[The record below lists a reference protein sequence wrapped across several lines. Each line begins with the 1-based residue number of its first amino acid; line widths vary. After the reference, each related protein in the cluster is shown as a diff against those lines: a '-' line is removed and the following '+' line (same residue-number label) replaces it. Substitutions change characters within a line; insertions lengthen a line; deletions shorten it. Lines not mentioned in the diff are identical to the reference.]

1 MPGEGIGVAPGLTG
15 LDIGQGCLRDE
26 RAHAL
31 ALRLLLEE
39 EELLLGDRELR
50 TDALEALAD
59 VDQAPLQDRL
69 GHEEPF

>member
-1 MPGEGIGVAPGLTG
+1 MAGEGVGMAPGITG
-15 LDIGQGCLRDE
+15 LDIGQGCLGDE

-69 GHEEPF
+69 

>member
-1 MPGEGIGVAPGLTG
+1 MAGQGIGMASGITG
-15 LDIGQGCLRDE
+15 LDIGQGCLGDE

-50 TDALEALAD
+50 TDAFETLAD

-69 GHEEPF
+69 

>member
-1 MPGEGIGVAPGLTG
+1 MPGEGIGLSPGIAG
-15 LDIGQGCLRDE
+15 LDIGQRCLGDE

-50 TDALEALAD
+50 TDAFETLAD

-69 GHEEPF
+69 